1 MTSGTGPSDDLDASL
16 EALHQS
22 EQRLL
27 RTVDSLAVDQWTK
40 PSLLPG
46 WTRAHVVAHLA
57 LNAEGLAGAVD
68 GLAHE
73 QVVPIYASNERRDG
87 DIEELSGADPAD
99 IRERL
104 FAAGQQLRDALGSLD
119 QDQWAGSVRRLPA
132 GPHWAVAAVPSTR
145 RREVEIHHADL
156 GAGYTRAD
164 WPADFCVELLDM
176 LTTSHAGS
184 PESPVFTVRATDTVR
199 TWSVGAEQ
207 PVVEGTAADL
217 GWWLTGR
224 GHGEGLSCDAGAL
237 PTLGPWGRTP
247 AK

>member
-1 MTSGTGPSDDLDASL
+1 MTSGAPSPDLDAIL
-16 EALHQS
+16 EALHAS

-27 RTVDSLAVDQWTK
+27 RTVDSLRADQWTE

-46 WTRAHVVAHLA
+46 WSRAHVVAHLA

-87 DIEELSGADPAD
+87 DIEELAQADPAD

-104 FAAGQQLRDALGSLD
+104 FSGSQQLRDALGTLD
-119 QDQWAGSVRRLPA
+119 GNQWDGSVRRLPD
-132 GPHWAVAAVPSTR
+132 GPHWPVASVPGTR
-145 RREVEIHHADL
+145 RREVEIHHADVE
-156 GAGYTRAD
+156 AGYTRAD
-164 WPADFCVELLDM
+164 WPADFCIDLLDGV
-176 LTTSHAGS
+176 TVTHANS
-184 PESPVFTVRATDTVR
+184 PDSPVFTVRATDTVR
-199 TWSVGAEQ
+199 TWTVGAEE